1 MPERFVFSAKDEAAQ
16 RAAESL
22 SAEVL
27 SNLSEETRKA
37 IRLLVAKSIREG
49 IPPLEAAKTIRTL
62 IGLSST
68 QAAAAASY
76 KAELRLKGLSAE
88 RIDRTL
94 ERYTTSKLRER
105 AETIAR
111 TATLGALN
119 AGSLESWKQAQRK
132 GFLSRAARKKFITTP
147 DERLCPI
154 CRPMDRQEQPLGKP
168 FVMPDGKALMFPPA
182 HPRCRCTMGEPTSPS
197 GRMSASGEAPTK
209 HSWLQLGS
217 IVSRQ
222 KLNVSATNV
231 YELMINAAG
240 WPHAAPPGWPNAVP
254 PLMPWAIFKPADEGQ
269 VTRDVF
275 DLRYMSDTAS
285 TAQRELLTAAFDR
298 VLGLDLVPP
307 SMSRTITMGA
317 KKLFG
322 VVSEKIPDNLQVG
335 SWTRMFQNFGLPFPQ
350 ITPEFRDGASILDMV
365 IGNMDRHGGNML
377 VQLPHD
383 IMQKIQAGTFKLP
396 DAAAMRDPLNGWLID
411 HGYVAGLPSRAMG
424 TIGTT
429 KLINSNVLTKWW
441 FDSPSKERQFRFA
454 DLAGWGR
461 GLEIT
466 RDSADKWIAILTGT
480 RPQLLTLAENFGIH
494 QDELGAME
502 SRIRAVLDS
511 LSLGKLRDLFVRMM
525 VHPV

>member
-1 MPERFVFSAKDEAAQ
+1 
-16 RAAESL
+16 
-22 SAEVL
+22 
-27 SNLSEETRKA
+27 
-37 IRLLVAKSIREG
+37 
-49 IPPLEAAKTIRTL
+49 
-62 IGLSST
+62 
-68 QAAAAASY
+68 
-76 KAELRLKGLSAE
+76 
-88 RIDRTL
+88 
-94 ERYTTSKLRER
+94 
-105 AETIAR
+105 
-111 TATLGALN
+111 
-119 AGSLESWKQAQRK
+119 
-132 GFLSRAARKKFITTP
+132 
-147 DERLCPI
+147 
-154 CRPMDRQEQPLGKP
+154 
-168 FVMPDGKALMFPPA
+168 
-182 HPRCRCTMGEPTSPS
+182 
-197 GRMSASGEAPTK
+197 MSASGEAPTK

-231 YELMINAAG
+231 YELMINAG
-240 WPHAAPPGWPNAVP
+240 GGQ
-254 PLMPWAIFKPADEGQ
+254 MPWAIFKPADEGQ

-411 HGYVAGLPSRAMG
+411 HGYVAGNPHPYGNPSG
-424 TIGTT
+424 VTN
-429 KLINSNVLTKWW
+429 LINSNVLTKWW
-441 FDSPSKERQFRFA
+441 FDFPSPAKHFDVG
-454 DLAGWGR
+454 DLKSWGNA
-461 GLEIT
+461 LEIT
-466 RDSADKWIAILTGT
+466 RDSADKWISILTGT

-494 QDELGAME
+494 PDELGAME
-502 SRIRAVLDS
+502 SRIRSILDS
-511 LSLGKLRDLFVRMM
+511 LSLGKLRDLFIRLQVQL
-525 VHPV
+525 

>member
-1 MPERFVFSAKDEAAQ
+1 MSTFVFSAKDEAAQ
-16 RAAESL
+16 RAAENL
-22 SAEVL
+22 SAEML
-27 SNLSEETRKA
+27 SGLSEETRKA
-37 IRLLVAKSIREG
+37 VRLLIAKSIREG
-49 IPPLEAAKTIRTL
+49 IPTLEAAKTIRAM

-76 KAELRLKGLSAE
+76 RTELRLEGLSSE
-88 RIDRTL
+88 RIDRAL
-94 ERYTTSKLRER
+94 ERYTAQKLRER

-197 GRMSASGEAPTK
+197 GQRIMSGDAPTK

-217 IVSRQ
+217 IISRQ

-231 YELMINAAG
+231 YELMINAG
-240 WPHAAPPGWPNAVP
+240 GGQ
-254 PLMPWAIFKPADEGQ
+254 MPWAIFKPADEGP
-269 VTRDVF
+269 TTTEICDMG
-275 DLRYMSDTAS
+275 YMSRSAS

-298 VLGLDLVPP
+298 VLGLNLVPP

-322 VVSEKIPDNLQVG
+322 VVYEKIPDNLQVG
-335 SWTRMFQNFGLPFPQ
+335 SWTRTFQNFGLPFPQ
-350 ITPEFRDGASILDMV
+350 ITPEFRDGASILDLI

-383 IMQKIQAGTFKLP
+383 IMQKIRAGNFKLQ

-411 HGYVAGLPSRAMG
+411 HGYVAGLPHG
-424 TIGTT
+424 NPGGVTE
-429 KLINSNVLTKWW
+429 LINSNVLTKWW
-441 FDSPSKERQFRFA
+441 FDFPSPARHFDVR
-454 DLAGWGR
+454 DLKTWGNA
-461 GLEIT
+461 LEIT
-466 RDSADKWIAILTGT
+466 KDSADRWISTLIDA
-480 RPQLLTLAENFGIH
+480 RPQLLTLAQNLGIDV
-494 QDELGAME
+494 DELGAME
-502 SRIRAVLDS
+502 TRIRSILDS
-511 LSLGKLRDLFVRMM
+511 LSLGRLRDLFIRLQ
-525 VHPV
+525 VHL

>member
-1 MPERFVFSAKDEAAQ
+1 MSTFVFSAKDEAAQ
-16 RAAESL
+16 RAAENL
-22 SAEVL
+22 SAEML
-27 SNLSEETRKA
+27 SGLSEETRKA
-37 IRLLVAKSIREG
+37 VRLLIAKSIREG
-49 IPPLEAAKTIRTL
+49 IPTLEAAKTIRAM

-76 KAELRLKGLSAE
+76 RTELRLEGLSSE
-88 RIDRTL
+88 RIDRAL
-94 ERYTTSKLRER
+94 ERYTAQKLRER

-231 YELMINAAG
+231 YELMINAG
-240 WPHAAPPGWPNAVP
+240 GGQ
-254 PLMPWAIFKPADEGQ
+254 MPWAIFKPADEGQ

-411 HGYVAGLPSRAMG
+411 HGYVAGNPHPYGNPSG
-424 TIGTT
+424 VTN
-429 KLINSNVLTKWW
+429 LINSNVLTKWW
-441 FDSPSKERQFRFA
+441 FDFPSPAKHFDVG
-454 DLAGWGR
+454 DLKSWGNA
-461 GLEIT
+461 LEIT
-466 RDSADKWIAILTGT
+466 RDSADKWISILTGT

-494 QDELGAME
+494 PDELGAME
-502 SRIRAVLDS
+502 SRIRSILDS
-511 LSLGKLRDLFVRMM
+511 LSLGKLRDLFIRLQVQL
-525 VHPV
+525 